1 HEVPAFHVLLLNR
14 VDWEIVAPGWLLRH
28 RPPVGR
34 DGDVLGERIRVGH
47 ARSSYP
53 ATSANG
59 SVALAPPGGGVEPP
73 GNTLNMRERSRGASS
88 IAAVTSTNGCREAT
102 LRGTI
107 IDTRVEMT
115 CAPN

>member
-1 HEVPAFHVLLLNR
+1 M
-14 VDWEIVAPGWLLRH
+14 
-28 RPPVGR
+28 
-34 DGDVLGERIRVGH
+34 RVGH
-47 ARSSYP
+47 ARSCYT

-59 SVALAPPGGGVEPP
+59 SVALAPLDGGVDPP
-73 GNTLNMRERSRGASS
+73 GNTLNMRERSRGTSS

-115 CAPN
+115 CSPN